1 VHGKPSMPEDRL
13 LVSEVTASSCKLA
26 WGAARNTG
34 GLPLQYLV
42 ERCTVGGQ
50 DWAKQAVTST
60 TSLSVNDLEEGKEY
74 EFRVFSENE
83 IGESEPLQTARPF
96 LAKNQYT
103 VSLPPSQPD
112 VTDYNERSMTLRWR
126 PPIDDGGM
134 KITAYNIEA
143 KTQGGDWQIWEC
155 LDTAATTVTLQK
167 LVKGQEY
174 QFRII
179 AINRAGRSEPSVA
192 SRPKMAKETDLLP
205 YIDAKTLRD
214 MKVEVK
220 DRLKFDV
227 PIYGEP
233 APEVSW
239 YKGEDLLEESKAI
252 SIVNLE
258 GHTKIVFNS
267 ITKEHQGHY
276 SLVIRNKSG
285 EDSAKFSLT
294 VIDKPEAPEGPLQSS
309 MEGAMVTLLWKR
321 IKDDGGAPLEHY
333 QLEKLDSE
341 KGSWCACGHTKENTL
356 TVPCLPGHQYRFRVT
371 AVNRIGDS
379 EPLTS
384 ELIAVAEGVDSL
396 VRSL

>member
-1 VHGKPSMPEDRL
+1 MPI
-13 LVSEVTASSCKLA
+13 
-26 WGAARNTG
+26 
-34 GLPLQYLV
+34 
-42 ERCTVGGQ
+42 
-50 DWAKQAVTST
+50 
-60 TSLSVNDLEEGKEY
+60 SV
-74 EFRVFSENE
+74 
-83 IGESEPLQTARPF
+83 
-96 LAKNQYT
+96 
-103 VSLPPSQPD
+103 
-112 VTDYNERSMTLRWR
+112 
-126 PPIDDGGM
+126 
-134 KITAYNIEA
+134 
-143 KTQGGDWQIWEC
+143 
-155 LDTAATTVTLQK
+155 
-167 LVKGQEY
+167 
-174 QFRII
+174 
-179 AINRAGRSEPSVA
+179 
-192 SRPKMAKETDLLP
+192 LP

-333 QLEKLDSE
+333 QVQ
-341 KGSWCACGHTKENTL
+341 WIHCN
-356 TVPCLPGHQYRFRVT
+356 V
-371 AVNRIGDS
+371 
-379 EPLTS
+379 
-384 ELIAVAEGVDSL
+384 
-396 VRSL
+396 